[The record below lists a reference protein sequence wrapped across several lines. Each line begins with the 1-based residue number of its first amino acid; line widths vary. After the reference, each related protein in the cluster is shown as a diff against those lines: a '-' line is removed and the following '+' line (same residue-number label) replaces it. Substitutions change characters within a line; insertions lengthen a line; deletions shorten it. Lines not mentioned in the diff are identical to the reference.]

1 MATSTADPLHQHPF
15 RQDVVFRVDEQA
27 LSSGPDCLPAVS
39 TIGHAD
45 FVGHGQLE
53 RPSKWQYFNATKTA
67 RDTPAIRSRDA
78 TSRVPQVSRK
88 VERAQPVP
96 ATPATE
102 DSARL
107 GHAARGQT
115 PAQTTRE
122 WRNTES
128 EKKALCPLTCLTT
141 LSPIPRTATYQH
153 AKTGSSV
160 SSSFILCWSPRY
172 QRYLCTCSCRSSL
185 CSMSTHSTRHIL
197 PFPIPSAFL
206 SCLRR
211 LSNVVTFWEGEGE
224 ALFHHCLL

>member
-27 LSSGPDCLPAVS
+27 LSSGPDCLPGLPAVS

-102 DSARL
+102 DSTRL
-107 GHAARGQT
+107 GHATRGQT

-141 LSPIPRTATYQH
+141 LSPIPRTATCQH
-153 AKTGSSV
+153 AKNRLLRLLFLHSVLESKISKVPLYLLMSFFPVLHVDPFNKAHLTVSDSFCIPVLSS
-160 SSSFILCWSPRY
+160 
-172 QRYLCTCSCRSSL
+172 Q
-185 CSMSTHSTRHIL
+185 
-197 PFPIPSAFL
+197 AF
-206 SCLRR
+206 
-211 LSNVVTFWEGEGE
+211 
-224 ALFHHCLL
+224 